1 MQELFSYIKA
11 KGILVGEKIKVVLVD
26 DNKAFLEG
34 LEALL
39 ENQGKF
45 DIIGK
50 FISGL
55 ELLRFEKLNCADLVL
70 LDVEMPVMNGIQTA
84 KLVNYD
90 YPELRMIAITM
101 YQDKVYLT
109 QLIESGFKG
118 FVNKADVSDHLF
130 ETIDEIMNG
139 ELSFPQTIN

>member
-1 MQELFSYIKA
+1 M
-11 KGILVGEKIKVVLVD
+11 GDRIKVVLVD

-39 ENQGKF
+39 ENDGKF

-55 ELLRFEKLNCADLVL
+55 ELLRFEKLDSADLLL

-90 YPELRMIAITM
+90 FPQMKMIAITM
-101 YQDKVYLT
+101 YQDKVYLN

-118 FVNKADVSDHLF
+118 FVNKADVSDQLF
-130 ETIDEIMNG
+130 STIEEIMKG
-139 ELSFPQTIN
+139 ELSFPRNIN

>member
-1 MQELFSYIKA
+1 MDLLLTKRIQ
-11 KGILVGEKIKVVLVD
+11 VGDRIKVVLVD

-39 ENQGKF
+39 ENDGKF

-55 ELLRFEKLNCADLVL
+55 ELLRFEKLDSADLLL

-90 YPELRMIAITM
+90 FPQMKMIAITM
-101 YQDKVYLT
+101 YQDKVYLN

-118 FVNKADVSDHLF
+118 FVNKADVSDQLF
-130 ETIDEIMNG
+130 NTIEEIMKG
-139 ELSFPQTIN
+139 ELSFPRNIN

>member
-1 MQELFSYIKA
+1 
-11 KGILVGEKIKVVLVD
+11 VGDRIKVVLVD

-39 ENQGKF
+39 ENDGKF

-55 ELLRFEKLNCADLVL
+55 ELLRFEKLDSADLLL

-90 YPELRMIAITM
+90 FPQMKMIAITM
-101 YQDKVYLT
+101 YQDKVYLN

-118 FVNKADVSDHLF
+118 FVNKADVSDQLF
-130 ETIDEIMNG
+130 STIEEIMKG
-139 ELSFPQTIN
+139 ELSFPRNIN